1 MKKSILSLALAVL
14 MVMTLFTVGAFADG
28 DTLTVGVG
36 ENYTTIS
43 DAVKAAKDGDTIYIK
58 DGTYQETVTITGK
71 ALTLEG
77 ESRDGVIIK
86 FDYSSRNTT
95 AKYNGTEC
103 YPIVSSDSALTIK
116 NLTIAGP
123 TAQHHGIGG
132 VYASADLTMDSVTVK
147 DIRCTADGGEVCGV
161 QYGKGIMVDGSGN
174 VSITNCEISDFQKA
188 AIDVNTSGT
197 VFIDNNI
204 IKGVGSQ
211 AIIAQNGIVARNGD
225 VTISNNEISDLSYTA
240 ENEWKYGSTGIYP
253 LGDVTSL
260 TIKGNLIDNV
270 DGAMYLG
277 SVAEE
282 VLAAAQI
289 IDNTVI
295 NLPAPVTNETTG
307 SIYATIKDA
316 VDDANNGDTIT
327 VAPGTYNMDPDE
339 CIIIDKKL
347 TIRGAGE
354 STVISGSGTTDYG
367 LGLFTFNAGSEGSVI
382 EDLTINY
389 TASGAQRSAVYF
401 NYGFEGSA
409 DNVTKITNVHFKGA
423 DSLEEIDAE
432 RAIAIG
438 STYIDGGYIE
448 ISGCT
453 IENFAYGMYFN
464 AVHDLAITG
473 NTINGTKYNG
483 INIAGDGNIA
493 CEYINIAGNTL
504 TNIAAANYNSDLYSS
519 GISIGQNSSD
529 IDIADNAISML
540 NGKPGIY
547 FVPKADGTPAGY
559 VVTILD
565 GKTVIDQ
572 IAVSS
577 DNNTI
582 ILPDAPKNSGYIF
595 LGWRCDNVTY
605 KAGET
610 VTVNSDMTFTAVW
623 GNLPDVDP
631 EDPEEPEVPD
641 FPFYDVNIRDWYYD
655 AVYYVWDKGLMDG
668 VDTHEFA
675 PNATLTR
682 AMVWTIIARAEG
694 VDTTGGSSWYAK
706 AQEWVVAKGISDG
719 ENPSA
724 AITRQELV
732 TMLYRLAGE
741 PSVSGSITAP
751 DAASVSSWASDAMVW
766 AMNIG
771 LIEGDENGAV
781 TPTATATRA
790 QAAAIFMRYIEA

>member
-14 MVMTLFTVGAFADG
+14 MVMTLFTVGAFAEGEMTAEQLQRALNDAASSGNKVVTMTSDVIVSDADLSSYGDAAIKVPEGVTLDG
-28 DTLTVGVG
+28 GNYKIIAENWTSTNRYHVVGVSGTTSSSTTTIENLTVIGNANTKSGVH
-36 ENYTTIS
+36 
-43 DAVKAAKDGDTIYIK
+43 AFAC
-58 DGTYQETVTITGK
+58 
-71 ALTLEG
+71 EG
-77 ESRDGVIIK
+77 NVVLNNVIIK
-86 FDYSSRNTT
+86 NCGNAAVQVNGSVVEAT
-95 AKYNGTEC
+95 A
-103 YPIVSSDSALTIK
+103 L
-116 NLTIAGP
+116 
-123 TAQHHGIGG
+123 
-132 VYASADLTMDSVTVK
+132 VT
-147 DIRCTADGGEVCGV
+147 
-161 QYGKGIMVDGSGN
+161 SGN
-174 VSITNCEISDFQKA
+174 VWGAVNVDKGSASTKASFTLNSGDLGENVKIWTELVDEENVISVPESWATINGETVNSFAPFSDLGDGVVYNENKQEYYSGLKFAVEKA
-188 AIDVNTSGT
+188 EP
-197 VFIDNNI
+197 
-204 IKGVGSQ
+204 
-211 AIIAQNGIVARNGD
+211 GD
-225 VTISNNEISDLSYTA
+225 VITVMPGTH
-240 ENEWKYGSTGIYP
+240 K
-253 LGDVTSL
+253 
-260 TIKGNLIDNV
+260 
-270 DGAMYLG
+270 
-277 SVAEE
+277 
-282 VLAAAQI
+282 LA
-289 IDNTVI
+289 
-295 NLPAPVTNETTG
+295 
-307 SIYATIKDA
+307 
-316 VDDANNGDTIT
+316 DDETIT
-327 VAPGTYNMDPDE
+327 INKQ
-339 CIIIDKKL
+339 I

-409 DNVTKITNVHFKGA
+409 DNVTKIKNVHFKGA
-423 DSLEEIDAE
+423 DSLENIMSQK
-432 RAIAIG
+432 AIAIG

-464 AVHDLAITG
+464 AVRDLAITG

-493 CEYINIAGNTL
+493 CENINIAGNTL
-504 TNIAAANYNSDLYSS
+504 TNIAAANYDSDLYSS

-547 FVPKADGTPAGY
+547 FVPKTDGTPAGY

-565 GKTVIDQ
+565 GKNVIDQ

-595 LGWRCDNVTY
+595 LGWRCGDATY
-605 KAGET
+605 KEGET

-668 VDTHEFA
+668 IDVGVFA

-741 PSVSGSITAP
+741 PTVSGSITAP
-751 DAASVSSWASDAMVW
+751 DAASVSAWASDAMVW

>member
-28 DTLTVGVG
+28 KTV
-36 ENYTTIS
+36 S
-43 DAVKAAKDGDTIYIK
+43 DVAELNSALEAAQDGDTIVLEA
-58 DGTYQETVTITGK
+58 GTYDVG
-71 ALTLEG
+71 ALRVERAVNFKG
-77 ESRDGVIIK
+77 
-86 FDYSSRNTT
+86 
-95 AKYNGTEC
+95 A
-103 YPIVSSDSALTIK
+103 
-116 NLTIAGP
+116 
-123 TAQHHGIGG
+123 GIGQTVIVG
-132 VYASADLTMDSVTVK
+132 SINYYCDQPAENVK
-147 DIRCTADGGEVCGV
+147 DITVEDLTVISPENNTTTQQAIWWGYNGAGSLSGLNLNVKNCKVVDYLFAIGVNSSAKNCELNVENLALENVWCGA
-161 QYGKGIMVDGSGN
+161 N
-174 VSITNCEISDFQKA
+174 VSEGAGNKVVTYEIAAGSSVDYEIQVFGATGAVNSNCYYRSYETCVNDPTRANPDLNNNNEMPSIANGDWPAA
-188 AIDVNTSGT
+188 AILNGKYYGTIQAAVSAATSGDVIT
-197 VFIDNNI
+197 VLPGTH
-204 IKGVGSQ
+204 K
-211 AIIAQNGIVARNGD
+211 
-225 VTISNNEISDLSYTA
+225 
-240 ENEWKYGSTGIYP
+240 
-253 LGDVTSL
+253 
-260 TIKGNLIDNV
+260 
-270 DGAMYLG
+270 
-277 SVAEE
+277 
-282 VLAAAQI
+282 LA
-289 IDNTVI
+289 
-295 NLPAPVTNETTG
+295 
-307 SIYATIKDA
+307 
-316 VDDANNGDTIT
+316 DDETIT
-327 VAPGTYNMDPDE
+327 INKQ
-339 CIIIDKKL
+339 I

-367 LGLFTFNAGSEGSVI
+367 LGLFTFNAGSEGSAI

-409 DNVTKITNVHFKGA
+409 DNVTKIKNVHFKGA
-423 DSLEEIDAE
+423 DSLENIMSQK
-432 RAIAIG
+432 AIAIG

-464 AVHDLAITG
+464 AAHDLAITG

-493 CEYINIAGNTL
+493 CENINIAGNTL
-504 TNIAAANYNSDLYSS
+504 TNIAAANYDSDLYSS

-529 IDIADNAISML
+529 IDIADNAINML

-595 LGWRCDNVTY
+595 LGWRCGDATY

-631 EDPEEPEVPD
+631 EEPEEPEVPD

-655 AVYYVWDKGLMDG
+655 AVKYVYNKGLMDG
-668 VDTHEFA
+668 IDTHEFA

-694 VDTTGGSSWYAK
+694 VDTTGGASWYAK

-741 PSVSGSITAP
+741 PTVSGSITAP
-751 DAASVSSWASDAMVW
+751 DAASVSAWASDAMVW